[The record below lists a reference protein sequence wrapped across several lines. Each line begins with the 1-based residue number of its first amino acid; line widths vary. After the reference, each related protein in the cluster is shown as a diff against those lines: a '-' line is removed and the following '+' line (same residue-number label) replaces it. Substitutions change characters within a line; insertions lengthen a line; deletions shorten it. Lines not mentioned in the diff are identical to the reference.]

1 MNTFWPN
8 FKENPVFAV
17 LLVIFMII
25 LGSGLLFWA
34 GNLMKQNYYIGK
46 NPDIQRTISIAGEG
60 KVTAIPDIALVS
72 LGLTTEKKNVSEA
85 QVENSKT
92 MNSLL
97 EKLKGLNIAQE
108 DIKTV
113 NYSIYPAYDW
123 TDGKQILRGYTVSQD
138 VQVKIRKTDQ
148 VDEVLMIAGNLKLN
162 QIGGLTFD
170 IDNPENYKQ
179 EARIKALENAKIK
192 ADDLA
197 KVMGVKLGKVI
208 SFSESEGYVP
218 TPYPMYA
225 KAEGIGGGGAV
236 APEVSAGSQEITIMA
251 TVSYELD

>member
-1 MNTFWPN
+1 MCPK
-8 FKENPVFAV
+8 FKENPIMFILSLAFV
-17 LLVIFMII
+17 II
-25 LGSGLLFWA
+25 LGIAIGIWA
-34 GNLMKQNYYIGK
+34 WNMSKQHYYIGK
-46 NPDIQRTISIAGEG
+46 NLDIQRTISITGEG

-72 LGLTTEKKNVSEA
+72 LGLTTEKKNISDA
-85 QVENSKT
+85 QAENSKT
-92 MNSLL
+92 MNSLI

-123 TDGKQILRGYTVSQD
+123 TDSRQILRGYTVSQD
-138 VQVKIRKTDQ
+138 IQVKIRKTDQ
-148 VDEVLMIAGNLKLN
+148 VDEVLMIAGDLKLN

-179 EARIKALENAKIK
+179 DARIKALENAKEK
-192 ADDLA
+192 ADALA

-218 TPYPMYA
+218 VSYPMYA
-225 KAEGIGGGGAV
+225 KAEGIGGGGAP
-236 APEVSAGSQEITIMA
+236 APAVEAGSQEITITA

>member
-1 MNTFWPN
+1 MCPN
-8 FKENPVFAV
+8 FKENPLLAV
-17 LLVIFMII
+17 LSALFIVV
-25 LGSGLLFWA
+25 LGIAVGIWGWNMS
-34 GNLMKQNYYIGK
+34 KQHYYIGK
-46 NPDIQRTISIAGEG
+46 SPDIQRTISITGEG

-72 LGLTTEKKNVSEA
+72 LGLTTEKKNISDA
-85 QVENSKT
+85 QAENSKT
-92 MNSLL
+92 MNSLI
-97 EKLKGLNIAQE
+97 EKLKGLNIAKE

-123 TDGKQILRGYTVSQD
+123 TDGRQVLRGYTVSQD

-148 VDEVLMIAGNLKLN
+148 VDEVLKIAGDLNLN

-179 EARIKALENAKIK
+179 DARIKALENAKEK
-192 ADDLA
+192 ADALA

-218 TPYPMYA
+218 APYPMYA
-225 KAEGIGGGGAV
+225 KAEGIGGGGAP
-236 APEVSAGSQEITIMA
+236 APAVEAGSQEITIMA